1 LLQPSH
7 RPRITGGSTRSLD
20 GARLLYR
27 VLHLLILAVPVI
39 ATGASR
45 VAQDQNGGMPNAP
58 AIEGL
63 VDVHSLDIYN
73 EANKLHALV
82 AGRFDGHA
90 NPMLAYLSSSDGGR
104 SWGKPV
110 FITAESDPPIVSR
123 RGNDAQVAASGPH
136 LVVAWQQRGQ
146 FPSGGPLRLAHSADY
161 GHTWTQSL
169 LPDID
174 DPTNNQSYP
183 DLAADANGTFHLVWL
198 DDREENGNA
207 QGLRYLNST
216 DGGRRWS
223 QQTTI
228 DGVVCTCCWNRI
240 GIMPD
245 RSVAVLYRDD
255 EPHDMR
261 LAVRHKAGAW
271 KDLGSVGDF
280 KWHFAGCPHC
290 GGGFASAMRKSGPQL
305 HSVVWTG
312 IESAPGLYY
321 LKSSD
326 LGESWSPPLRL
337 GDSSSR
343 EADIAALS
351 ARHIAVV
358 YSITTGGKGLIHVRQ
373 SRDGGKT
380 WSQEKAL
387 TKGPESAD
395 HPRIVATPFGFRAFW
410 TERAPGGGRTLTM
423 HSLDS

>member
-1 LLQPSH
+1 MTQSSGRL
-7 RPRITGGSTRSLD
+7 RNTGD
-20 GARLLYR
+20 FHGARRLPRLLS
-27 VLHLLILAVPVI
+27 LLILAVPAT
-39 ATGASR
+39 ATGASS
-45 VAQDQNGGMPNAP
+45 AAEEKYGAAP
-58 AIEGL
+58 SALSIVGL

-73 EANKLHALV
+73 EAAKLHAV
-82 AGRFDGHA
+82 VGGRFNGHA
-90 NPMLAYLSSSDGGR
+90 NPMLAYLASSDGGR
-104 SWGKPV
+104 NWSAPV
-110 FITAESDPPIVSR
+110 FITAESDPPLVSR

-136 LVVAWQQRGQ
+136 IVVAWQQRGQ
-146 FPSGGPLRLAHSADY
+146 FPTGGPLRLAHSADY
-161 GHTWTQSL
+161 GHTWSPSV

-183 DLAADANGTFHLVWL
+183 DLAADAHGAFHLVWL

-223 QQTTI
+223 QQATI

-240 GIMPD
+240 GILPD
-245 RSVAVLYRDD
+245 QSVSVLYRDD

-261 LAVRHKAGAW
+261 LAVRHRAGVW
-271 KDLGSVGDF
+271 KDRGSVGDF

-290 GGGFASAMRKSGPQL
+290 GGGFASAMHKNTAQL

-321 LKSSD
+321 LKSAD
-326 LGESWSPPLRL
+326 LGQSWSSPYRL
-337 GDSSSR
+337 GDSTSR

-351 ARHIAVV
+351 PRHIAVI
-358 YSITTGGKGLIHVRQ
+358 YSVTTGGNSLIHVRQ
-373 SRDGGKT
+373 SKDGGKT
-380 WSQEKAL
+380 WSQAKVL
-387 TKGPESAD
+387 TKKLKSAD

-410 TERAPGGGRTLTM
+410 TERSAGGGRTLTM